1 MNEVKAAPTIETAGA
16 TIFHC
21 KDSDFSGDMQI
32 LCRQIMEDA
41 QSQVEVP
48 KIDGNTILYEID
60 KRFIN
65 PDKPLPAIK
74 TWAKMGNRP
83 ALTRNGIVLINAKP
97 KQGKSFSVYALLSAL
112 ICGKRFDSLQ
122 PLETPNLC
130 IVFDTEMAEID
141 LQTRIKPLYKVIGD
155 ENRAKF
161 QVCSLLSTPKQDRL
175 NVIKDIVEQYN
186 PSVIAIDQLADLIED
201 FNSSSDSVA
210 VFEPLKVFMAERT
223 VFLVLHQNKA
233 KDDTNSK
240 GHIGTLAE
248 QNASEVYTI
257 KKEKGIFELSL
268 KMARF
273 ASSDDATPF
282 CFSLSDNG
290 EIISSE
296 DINRHNK
303 EQMREEYRQ
312 YFKLLFGEDIEL
324 SYSDLTNRIVEMEG
338 LKERTAQQKVQNAF
352 SVGSIFKEQRGRCV
366 FYRLTPFR

>member
-122 PLETPNLC
+122 TLETPNLC
-130 IVFDTEMAEID
+130 IVFDTEMVEID

-186 PSVIAIDQLADLIED
+186 PSVIAIDQLADLIGD
-201 FNSSSDSVA
+201 FNSSNESVA
-210 VFEPLKVFMAERT
+210 VFEPLKIFMAERT
-223 VFLVLHQNKA
+223 VFLILHQNKA

-282 CFSLSDNG
+282 CFSLSDDG

-296 DINRHNK
+296 DIERSNNA
-303 EQMREEYRQ
+303 QQREEYRIV
-312 YFKLLFGEDIEL
+312 FNKLFGDDKEITSGEL
-324 SYSDLTNRIVEMEG
+324 ANRIAATEG
-338 LKERTAQQKVQNAF
+338 IKVRAAMKKIKIAF
-352 SVGSIFKEQRGRCV
+352 DFGVIDKDRRGNSV
-366 FYRLTPFR
+366 FYYLTPF